1 MGTSSGRQAPTGRL
15 WRLAK
20 AAASR
25 YLSPANAGA
34 LEAREVAARYL
45 AALGAEGEPGLT
57 GALAAFRL
65 TRKVAQNLG
74 AFCCQA
80 DSEGWPAA
88 RAAWGLTDW
97 PEASPALA
105 QSLGTALVAAGGGLE
120 QAVAHTA
127 LVGVWLDLPA
137 PGTGPRPEAAAVVR
151 RFLAA
156 AFHLRLALD
165 LGESMEAAAAGFS
178 PLRHGLQE
186 IAARVGQAAEA
197 AQPETAAPL
206 LPQHWLGLP
215 GWTWVTQRLSGL
227 LAQLSD
233 QGQVKKSAE

>member
-1 MGTSSGRQAPTGRL
+1 MGTSSARQAPTGRL

-20 AAASR
+20 GAATR

-34 LEAREVAARYL
+34 LEAREVAARYI
-45 AALGAEGEPGLT
+45 AALGEEGGPGLAGT
-57 GALAAFRL
+57 LAAFRL

-80 DSEGWPAA
+80 DSGGGPAA

-105 QSLGTALVAAGGGLE
+105 QSLGTALGAAGDGLE
-120 QAVAHTA
+120 QAVAYTA
-127 LVGVWLDLPA
+127 IVKVWLDLPA
-137 PGTGPRPEAAAVVR
+137 PGAGPKPEAATVVR

-178 PLRHGLQE
+178 PLHQAMQG
-186 IAARVGQAAEA
+186 IAERVGLAAEA
-197 AQPETAAPL
+197 ARPETTAPL
-206 LPQHWLGLP
+206 LPQHWLGLE
-215 GWTWVTQRLSGL
+215 GWTWVTQLLADL

-233 QGQVKKSAE
+233 QGRVKKSAE

>member
-1 MGTSSGRQAPTGRL
+1 MGTSSARQAPTGRL

-20 AAASR
+20 AAATR

-34 LEAREVAARYL
+34 LEAREVAASYL
-45 AALGAEGEPGLT
+45 AALGEEGGPGLA
-57 GALAAFRL
+57 GALGAFRL

-80 DSEGWPAA
+80 DSEGWPQAL
-88 RAAWGLTDW
+88 AAWGLTDS

-105 QSLGTALVAAGGGLE
+105 QSLGTALGAAGGGLE

-127 LVGVWLDLPA
+127 LVEFWLDLPA
-137 PGTGPRPEAAAVVR
+137 PGAGPRPEPAMAVR
-151 RFLAA
+151 RYLAA

-165 LGESMEAAAAGFS
+165 LGESMEAAAAGFF
-178 PLRHGLQE
+178 PLRQAIKD
-186 IAARVGQAAEA
+186 IAVRVDLAAVA
-197 AQPETAAPL
+197 AQPETATPL

-215 GWTWVTQRLSGL
+215 GWTWVTQLLADL

-233 QGQVKKSAE
+233 PGQGKKSVE

>member
-1 MGTSSGRQAPTGRL
+1 MGTSSARQAPTGRL

-20 AAASR
+20 GAATR
-25 YLSPANAGA
+25 YLSPESAGTV
-34 LEAREVAARYL
+34 EAREVAARYL
-45 AALGAEGEPGLT
+45 AALGEGSGPEIAN
-57 GALAAFRL
+57 ALAAFRL

-80 DSEGWPAA
+80 DSGGWPEA

-97 PEASPALA
+97 PEEPSARAQALGIA
-105 QSLGTALVAAGGGLE
+105 LGDGGGGLE

-137 PGTGPRPEAAAVVR
+137 PGAGPKPEAAMVVR

-178 PLRHGLQE
+178 PLRQGLKE
-186 IAARVGQAAEA
+186 IAARVGQAVEA
-197 AQPETAAPL
+197 AQPEAAAPL

-215 GWTWVTQRLSGL
+215 GWTWVTQLLADL

-233 QGQVKKSAE
+233 QGQVKKSGE